1 MLQKIYDN
9 YDILYY
15 FSKYLNLNEK
25 IILQSIF
32 TNTNL
37 IINFNFFDNSY
48 IKKTLF
54 DINSICTECLFE
66 ISSEE
71 SLYLSSLYKNF
82 LYRGFNSDYDSDC
95 DCDCDYENYY
105 YNYDKYK
112 NIYDSCRIRD
122 ENEFIL
128 STFYPV
134 SNRAFIEIMDKNNI
148 IVDIKSIDCLFELD
162 FENNIFTEIYDK
174 INDIYID
181 GIENKTLN
189 LFCKKCGVFG
199 HSDENKNCILFNE
212 SYEKYIVKKEVNI
225 LINDLVKDI
234 IEKDKEEK
242 HQQEKLKK
250 LCFCCKY
257 NFFSKLCKNK
267 MCKKCCNCNAH
278 AKNNKNIKKILIK

>member
-1 MLQKIYDN
+1 MLQKIYYN

-15 FSKYLNLNEK
+15 FSKYLNLDEK

-54 DINSICTECLFE
+54 DTNTICSECLFE
-66 ISSEE
+66 ISSEQ

-82 LYRGFNSDYDSDC
+82 LYRGFNSNYDSDC
-95 DCDCDYENYY
+95 DYDSDYEEYY

-112 NIYDSCRIRD
+112 NIYDSCKIRD

-128 STFYPV
+128 STFYPI
-134 SNRAFIEIMDKNNI
+134 SNRALIEVLDKNNI
-148 IVDIKSIDCLFELD
+148 KIDIFSIDCLFELD

-212 SYEKYIVKKEVNI
+212 NYEKYIVKKEIDI
-225 LINDLVKDI
+225 LMNDLVKDI

-242 HQQEKLKK
+242 RQQEKLKK
-250 LCFCCKY
+250 LCFCCKH
-257 NFFSKLCKNK
+257 NFFSNLCVKK

-278 AKNNKNIKKILIK
+278 AKNIKKIFIK

>member
-37 IINFNFFDNSY
+37 IINFNFFDNFY
-48 IKKTLF
+48 KKKTLL
-54 DINSICTECLFE
+54 DIHSICSECIFE
-66 ISSEE
+66 ISSEQ

-82 LYRGFNSDYDSDC
+82 LYSGFINDSEYDSDS
-95 DCDCDYENYY
+95 DYEEYY
-105 YNYDKYK
+105 NNYDKYK
-112 NIYDSCRIRD
+112 NIYDSCRISD

-128 STFYPV
+128 STFYHI

-148 IVDIKSIDCLFELD
+148 IIDIKKINCLFELD
-162 FENNIFTEIYDK
+162 FEKKIFNEIFDK

-189 LFCKKCGVFG
+189 LFCKRCGVFG

-212 SYEKYIVKKEVNI
+212 SYEKYIIKKEINI
-225 LINDLVKDI
+225 LMNDLTKDI

-242 HQQEKLKK
+242 RQKEKLKK

-257 NFFSKLCKNK
+257 NFFSNLCEKK

-278 AKNNKNIKKILIK
+278 AKNKAKNNKNKLFIF